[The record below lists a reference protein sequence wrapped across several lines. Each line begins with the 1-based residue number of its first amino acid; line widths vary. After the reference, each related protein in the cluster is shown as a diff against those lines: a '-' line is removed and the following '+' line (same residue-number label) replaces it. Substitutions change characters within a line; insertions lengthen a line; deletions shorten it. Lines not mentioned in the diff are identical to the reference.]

1 MASNTLSGFSS
12 FLSAAR
18 HSSCLASWISTSDA
32 DDVAVAKSGE
42 DLDLAK
48 EAGVEKAA
56 TNVALTSNTP
66 KHKMNTR
73 VMVRLNAGSVTNTSV
88 LQRGRNFAHVVY
100 LIAFK
105 IL

>member
-12 FLSAAR
+12 FVSAAE
-18 HSSCLASWISTSDA
+18 HKSCLASWISTSDA

-56 TNVALTSNTP
+56 T
-66 KHKMNTR
+66 
-73 VMVRLNAGSVTNTSV
+73 
-88 LQRGRNFAHVVY
+88 
-100 LIAFK
+100 
-105 IL
+105 

>member
-12 FLSAAR
+12 FVSAAR
-18 HSSCLASWISTSDA
+18 HKSCLASWISISDA

-56 TNVALTSNTP
+56 T
-66 KHKMNTR
+66 
-73 VMVRLNAGSVTNTSV
+73 
-88 LQRGRNFAHVVY
+88 
-100 LIAFK
+100 
-105 IL
+105 